1 MQLGWIDFSTQHHQQ
16 LRAALDRLGDRG
28 VLDELKLGRI
38 RDKIADDLFP
48 GIATPHTRS
57 KYLFLI
63 PWILADVAR
72 HGKYQTPKEYVQLVH
87 RREIRMIDA
96 LVTGSEG
103 DLDGIIGRRAGAS
116 LQQKPSATYWS
127 ALKAYGL
134 VTKRGSLRDFAQR
147 NFPYWQ
153 RRQYEAGF
161 GSAPAPPPAD
171 WKRMLNVKLTPEE
184 ATRLTGYM
192 ISSTKDSLLAWL
204 LSLPAERLAG
214 YCNRPEATDLIGEND
229 LPEAIRLQ
237 LRYARHYELLFRP
250 ALLLYNQELLKINDE
265 YDQHLLDAAWEQYKN
280 DRAHLL
286 DATKLTAGMLD
297 EYPVDPV
304 TRRFILEWSE
314 LVLAGRYQSRE
325 AIKMVRLREATV
337 KPGRARLTD
346 KSLARR
352 LNEGETP
359 GITVTTEGIRQIFS
373 YRWGNV
379 IRHLQDLKLS
389 ADV

>member
-1 MQLGWIDFSTQHHQQ
+1 
-16 LRAALDRLGDRG
+16 
-28 VLDELKLGRI
+28 
-38 RDKIADDLFP
+38 
-48 GIATPHTRS
+48 
-57 KYLFLI
+57 
-63 PWILADVAR
+63 
-72 HGKYQTPKEYVQLVH
+72 
-87 RREIRMIDA
+87 MIGA
-96 LVTGSEG
+96 LVAGSEE
-103 DLDGIIGRRAGAS
+103 DAKGIIGKRAKAE

-161 GSAPAPPPAD
+161 GAAPPPPPAD

-184 ATRLTGYM
+184 ATRLTGY
-192 ISSTKDSLLAWL
+192 IIGSTKDSLLAWL
-204 LSLPAERLAG
+204 LSSPAERLAG
-214 YCNRPEATDLIGEND
+214 YCSRPEATDLIGEND

-265 YDQHLLDAAWEQYKN
+265 YDQRLLDAAWEQYKN

-325 AIKMVRLREATV
+325 AIEMVQLREATV

-359 GITVTTEGIRQIFS
+359 GITVTMEGVWPIFS

-379 IRHLQDLKLS
+379 VRHLRNLKLS